1 MAGKD
6 RLQGKRILIVDDE
19 PDVLETLAELLS
31 MCDVVR
37 ASSFDAAQKAMNDN
51 HFDIAVLDIMG
62 VQGYK
67 LLEIAKKKKITAV
80 MLTANA
86 LSVEDTKKSYLSG
99 AALYIPKDEME
110 NIATLLNDVLEAPE
124 KGKSTWHR
132 WWDRLGWYY
141 DNRFGPDWKYS
152 DKEFWD
158 GILKKGEESSKP
170 PENP

>member
-1 MAGKD
+1 MAKKD
-6 RLQGKRILIVDDE
+6 RLKGKKILIVDDE
-19 PDVLETLAELLS
+19 PDVLETLDELLS
-31 MCDVVR
+31 MCDVAK
-37 ASSFDAAQKAMNDN
+37 ASSFEAAEKAMNED

-62 VQGYK
+62 VNGYK
-67 LLEIAKKKKITAV
+67 LLEIAKSKKMIAV

-86 LSVEDTKKSYLSG
+86 LSVEHTKKSYMSG
-99 AALYIPKDEME
+99 AALYVPKDEME
-110 NIATLLNDVLEAPE
+110 NIVTLLNDVLEARD

-158 GILKKGEESSKP
+158 SIIKKGEEGSRPSG
-170 PENP
+170 NP

>member
-1 MAGKD
+1 MANKD
-6 RLQGKRILIVDDE
+6 RLKGKKILIVDDE
-19 PDVLETLAELLS
+19 PDVLETLAELLTE
-31 MCDVVR
+31 CDVAE
-37 ASSFDAAQKAMNDN
+37 ASSFDAAEKAMNDD

-62 VQGYK
+62 VDGYK
-67 LLEIAKKKKITAV
+67 LLEIAKKKKMIAV

-86 LSVEDTKKSYLSG
+86 LSVEETKKSYLSG
-99 AALYIPKDEME
+99 AALYIPKGEME
-110 NIATLLNDVLEAPE
+110 NIVTLLNDVLEGLD

-158 GILKKGEESSKP
+158 TILKKGDENREP
-170 PENP
+170 PGNP